1 MSGRL
6 DVPWGEVYRFR
17 RGKLDLP
24 GNGSEN
30 RFGTFRVIDY
40 LPTNDGHFEAF
51 DGDSF
56 IAAVE
61 FGEPIRAKVL
71 LTYGN
76 SSDPASPHFG
86 DQLDLAAKKQ
96 LRDAWITREAVEQ
109 NQEEH
114 TIFKRSG
121 QVMESHP

>member
-1 MSGRL
+1 
-6 DVPWGEVYRFR
+6 VYRFR

-86 DQLDLAAKKQ
+86 DQFDLAAKKQ